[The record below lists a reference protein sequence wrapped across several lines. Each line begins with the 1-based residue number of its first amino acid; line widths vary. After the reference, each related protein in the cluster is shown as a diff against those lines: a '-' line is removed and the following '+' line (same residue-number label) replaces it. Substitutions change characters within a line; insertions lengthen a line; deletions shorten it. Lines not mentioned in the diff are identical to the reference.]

1 MKRLEEKKA
10 NRESRRAKNAG
21 RVRFALIACCI
32 VLVLAIVGAKFYR
45 QSKEG
50 AELDAQIAQL
60 ETEIQQQQEEKE
72 HYDRVTELR
81 KTEEHQKQI
90 AKERLGLVEEN
101 EKVFIDVSGE

>member
-21 RVRFALIACCI
+21 RVRLILVACC
-32 VLVLAIVGAKFYR
+32 VAVALVVVGTQFYR
-45 QSKEG
+45 QSKKG
-50 AELDAQIAQL
+50 AELDSQIAQL
-60 ETEIQQQQEEKE
+60 EEDIQKQHEEKE
-72 HYDRVTELR
+72 HYDNVTELR

>member
-21 RVRFALIACCI
+21 RFRLVLVVSCLLLALIF
-32 VLVLAIVGAKFYR
+32 VGAKFYR

-50 AELDAQIAQL
+50 AELDKQIAQL
-60 ETEIQQQQEEKE
+60 EMEIEQQEKEKE
-72 HYDRVTELR
+72 HYENVTELR

-101 EKVFIDVSGE
+101 EKVFIDVAGE